1 MKKIVIL
8 FFAMAFAVYP
18 LCAQTVVSDSADV
31 PGLFHT
37 MLERL
42 SGTWE
47 TKGQLWL
54 DAPDAKPVTAKGE
67 SRWRM
72 TLDGYCLRMEDSLA
86 NKFVSLQSVALLAFN
101 SSQHRYEMARADGK
115 TTALNF
121 FTGTADSAL
130 TLLTL
135 DSPLSADSSR
145 HERIVMRIINGN
157 HFVWETWDV
166 LENGTQIKR
175 REITYKR
182 LH

>member
-1 MKKIVIL
+1 MRKIILL
-8 FFAMAFAVYP
+8 FFAFVFAVCP
-18 LCAQTVVSDSADV
+18 LQAQTTASDSADV
-31 PGLFHT
+31 PGRFHV

-47 TKGQLWL
+47 TKGKLWL
-54 DAPDAKPVTAKGE
+54 NEPDAKPQTAKGE

-72 TLDGYCLRMEDSLA
+72 TLDGYCLRMEDSLHA
-86 NKFVSLQSVALLAFN
+86 ASAALQNIALLAYN
-101 SSQHRYEMARADGK
+101 NKLHRYEMARADGK
-115 TTALNF
+115 STALIY

-135 DSPLSADSSR
+135 DGPLNADSSR
-145 HERIVMRIINGN
+145 HERIVIRVVNGN
-157 HFVWETWDV
+157 HFINEMWDV
-166 LENGTQIKR
+166 LDNGTQIKR